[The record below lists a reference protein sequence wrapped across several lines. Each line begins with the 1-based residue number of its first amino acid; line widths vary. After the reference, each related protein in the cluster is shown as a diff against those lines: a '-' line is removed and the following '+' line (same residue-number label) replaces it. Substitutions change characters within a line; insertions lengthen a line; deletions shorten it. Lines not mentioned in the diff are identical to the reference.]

1 MATYAF
7 RIRFHRE
14 PSYPIES
21 DLSETNLGERGP
33 RLIAEK
39 GKSFRMSTRLKLIQG
54 GFGSPEV
61 ARAEGE
67 RWFDALMVA
76 GLREQ
81 VGLDLGR
88 FRLGGGVTLAGEA
101 YFSELVGSPIRNDFH
116 GLDVYE
122 EQDGQKFLSMD
133 VEARVPHTLEATVA
147 EIVAARQEDVELPA
161 RLRLALELFGV
172 ARFASAPRI
181 LLLTLISAVE
191 AVKEQEQVPGAKEVV
206 DAWEDSLT
214 GPLAKDPSFLGR
226 LRDLK
231 KESISQAC
239 QRVVAVHLGGADVKT
254 FKRLYNVRSTLVHEG
269 TVEDNDF
276 VADAS
281 TAQGL
286 VWRLLCNM
294 VKAVKSPPIPES
306 PDAGRESLD
315 EPAFAKG

>member
-21 DLSETNLGERGP
+21 ELSEFDLGESGP
-33 RLIAEK
+33 KLVAEQDKSFKTSARLRLI
-39 GKSFRMSTRLKLIQG
+39 RG
-54 GFGSPEV
+54 GFRSPEE

-101 YFSELVGSPIRNDFH
+101 YFAELLGSPIRYDFH

-122 EQDGQKFLSMD
+122 EKDGLKFLSLD
-133 VEARVPHTLEATVA
+133 VEAQVPRTLEATVA
-147 EIVAARQEDVELPA
+147 KIVAARQEDVELPP
-161 RLRLALELFGV
+161 RLRLALELFGI

-181 LLLTLISAVE
+181 RLLTLISAVE
-191 AVKEQEQVPGAKEVV
+191 AVKEQKQVPGAKEVV

-214 GPLAKDPSFLGR
+214 GPLAADPSFLGR
-226 LRDLK
+226 LRGLK
-231 KESISQAC
+231 TESISQAC
-239 QRVVAVHLGGADVKT
+239 QRVVAFHLGDADAKT

-269 TVEDNDF
+269 AAEGNDF

-286 VWRLLCNM
+286 VWSLLCNM
-294 VKAVKSPPIPES
+294 VNAVKGPPIPEA

-315 EPAFAKG
+315 EAAFAER